1 MASQRP
7 SGITIIAVAFI
18 ILGILSLIWSLI
30 VFGFGT
36 FTGVTGAIFG
46 AENVAE
52 AGRAGFWNGVFG
64 IAGAILDFI
73 VAFGLWNLRRW
84 GWVLALIAV
93 VINVITGVLGL
104 FEGGF
109 IAVCWGILGLIIP
122 AAILFYLLRPD
133 VRRAFGHNV

>member
-1 MASQRP
+1 MPSQRP

-18 ILGILSLIWSLI
+18 ILGILSLVWSLV

-73 VAFGLWNLRRW
+73 VAYGLLNLRRW

-93 VINVITGVLGL
+93 GINVVSGVLGL
-104 FEGGF
+104 VSGGF

-122 AAILFYLLRPD
+122 AAVLIYLLRPN
-133 VRRAFGHNV
+133 VRKAFGY